1 MNCWG
6 RSRVS
11 TDRFRRAA
19 TQPIWLPMTMRGV
32 ERGGRSRDPDTKA
45 MIGKPPTDKVEDPN
59 TLAAL
64 TDLVRLVGRSE
75 APQLRLR
82 LILSILL
89 TLGGK
94 ALGVVAPLV
103 LGAAVNH
110 LARDQPTEVA
120 IGLGFAG
127 FAVGWAL
134 VRFLSSAA
142 PQISDVVFA
151 PVRAAAQRRTA
162 AETFAH
168 ALNLSLDFHQTKRSG
183 SLSRTVDRGS
193 RAVDFLLRILAFNLI
208 PTGVEL
214 VLAAGVLGAKY
225 DWRFAAVA
233 VVVVV
238 IYTAATFAM
247 SNWRLEH
254 RRIMNAADSEA
265 AGVSVDALLNYET
278 VKSFGAETRA
288 AATYD
293 RALGDYAEASL
304 KANSSLAM
312 LNGMQALVMNLGLG
326 VMAVMAGFEAAAGR
340 MGPGDVTAAVLIMIS
355 LYAPLNILGFAYREI
370 RQSFIDMEEMLKV
383 TRLTPQVADAADAV
397 PLPRP
402 VDARGASV
410 EFQQVGYRHDA
421 RTSGLEDVS
430 FVAAPGT
437 TTALVGPSGAGKST
451 IVKLALRLLDPQE
464 GRVLIDGH
472 DARTVTQASLRAA
485 VALVPQD
492 VALFN
497 DTVMVNIAFARPEA
511 SEAEVWAAAEAAEL
525 GDFIRG
531 LPEGMETKVGERG
544 LKLSGGER
552 QRMGIARAL
561 LADPRVLILDEATSA
576 LDSRTEAAIQATLRK
591 ARAGRT
597 TLVVAH
603 RLTTIADADEI
614 IVLRRGKVVERGTHA
629 ALLEAGGE
637 YAALWRRQTREKP
650 AAP

>member
-1 MNCWG
+1 MVKAQQAG
-6 RSRVS
+6 SPQDK
-11 TDRFRRAA
+11 TD
-19 TQPIWLPMTMRGV
+19 G
-32 ERGGRSRDPDTKA
+32 
-45 MIGKPPTDKVEDPN
+45 PPTL
-59 TLAAL
+59 TALA
-64 TDLVRLVGRSE
+64 DLARLVARSG
-75 APQLRLR
+75 APHLKLR
-82 LILSILL
+82 LIFAIML
-89 TLGGK
+89 TLAGK
-94 ALGVVAPLV
+94 GLGVMAPLV
-103 LGAAVNH
+103 LGAAVNR
-110 LARDQPTEVA
+110 LAAWQGAATAV
-120 IGLGFAG
+120 GLGFAA
-127 FAVGWAL
+127 FAIGWTF
-134 VRFLSSAA
+134 VRFLSAA
-142 PQISDVVFA
+142 SPLISDVVFA
-151 PVRAAAQRRTA
+151 PVRAAAQRTTA
-162 AETFAH
+162 AEAFAH
-168 ALNLSLDFHQTKRSG
+168 ALSLSLDFHQTKRSG
-183 SLSRTVDRGS
+183 ALSRTMDRGS

-288 AATYD
+288 AQTYD

-383 TRLTPQVADAADAV
+383 TRQTPQVADAPNAV
-397 PLPRP
+397 ALPRP

-410 EFQQVGYRHDA
+410 AFEGVGFRHDA
-421 RTSGLEDVS
+421 RANGLEDVS
-430 FVAAPGT
+430 FFAAPGT

-472 DARTVTQASLRAA
+472 DARQVTQASLRAA

-497 DTVMVNIAFARPEA
+497 DTLGANIAFARPDADEA
-511 SEAEVWAAAEAAEL
+511 QVWAAAEAAEL
-525 GDFIRG
+525 ADFIRG
-531 LPEGMETKVGERG
+531 LPDGMETKVGERG

-552 QRMGIARAL
+552 QRVGIARAL
-561 LADPRVLILDEATSA
+561 LADPCILILDEATSA
-576 LDSRTEAAIQATLRK
+576 LDSRTEAAIQRTLQK
-591 ARAGRT
+591 ARHGRT

-603 RLTTIADADEI
+603 RLSTVADADQI
-614 IVLRRGKVVERGTHA
+614 LVLKAGRIVERGGHHELVA
-629 ALLEAGGE
+629 RQGGE
-637 YAALWRRQTREKP
+637 YAALWRKQTRAGK
-650 AAP
+650 ASQVAD